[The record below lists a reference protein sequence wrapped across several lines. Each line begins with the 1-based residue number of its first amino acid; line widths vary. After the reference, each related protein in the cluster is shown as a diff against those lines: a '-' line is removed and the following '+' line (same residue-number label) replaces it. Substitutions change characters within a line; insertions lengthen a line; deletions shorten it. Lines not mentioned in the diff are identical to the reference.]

1 MRVSVARRNF
11 LKESAVGTRTFENT
25 RDVTFQSR
33 LSKSY
38 L

>member
-11 LKESAVGTRTFENT
+11 LKESVVGTRTFGNT